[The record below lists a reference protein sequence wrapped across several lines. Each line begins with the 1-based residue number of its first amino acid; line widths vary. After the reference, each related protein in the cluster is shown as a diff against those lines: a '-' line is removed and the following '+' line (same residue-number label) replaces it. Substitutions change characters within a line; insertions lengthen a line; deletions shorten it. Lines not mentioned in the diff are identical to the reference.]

1 MTQDIHI
8 WHPTPESI
16 AGYATATGSGVELD
30 SVEAHLLGCEQC
42 RAQLAS
48 ITGVG
53 RSHEG
58 DLVWA
63 AITDRIDRPSRWARL
78 GPWWLRVTLGSPLLA
93 AATGVLVAALLI
105 VPLAVGAANPTAGAT
120 VLLALA
126 PLAPIAG
133 ALLAYRPEIDPAGSM
148 TGATP
153 LASLTLIL
161 IRAAVVAGS
170 AAPAAVVA
178 AALLPAELSL
188 LMGWL
193 LPGLALSL
201 LVLAAGTRTDP
212 TRLAGV
218 LALGWA
224 TAVLVAGS
232 RLRHLPLEDMLNQL
246 FVNQL
251 VTQLTFTTIAALAG
265 ATVMVRRDR
274 LEWSPR

>member
-1 MTQDIHI
+1 MTQEIHT
-8 WHPTPESI
+8 WHPTPDGI
-16 AGYATATGSGVELD
+16 TAYATATGSSVELD
-30 SVEAHLLGCEQC
+30 SVEAHVVRCDRC
-42 RAQLAS
+42 RQQLRS
-48 ITGVG
+48 ITSVG
-53 RSHEG
+53 RSGEE
-58 DLVWA
+58 DVVWA
-63 AITDRIDRPSRWARL
+63 AIADRIDRPSRWARL

-93 AATGVLVAALLI
+93 AATGVLVASLLV
-105 VPLAVGAANPTAGAT
+105 VPLAVGAANPSAGAT

-153 LASLTLIL
+153 LASFTLVLT
-161 IRAAVVAGS
+161 RAAVVAGS
-170 AAPAAVVA
+170 AAPAAMVA

-232 RLRHLPLEDMLNQL
+232 RLRHLPLEDMLNQM

-251 VTQLTFTTIAALAG
+251 VTQLTFTTVAALAA